1 MSSETPASVQV
12 RTTLPI
18 RPLPPNSER
27 AAIVTTRLTIRP
39 FVQDDLHGY
48 HVLRTQPE
56 VMAFTAVGRIDKDL
70 AETQSKLDLF
80 LAPND
85 AHTYNFAICLSATG
99 ELIGVGGVHKMSFE
113 LGWPEVG
120 YMLKREHW
128 GKGYATE
135 FLRGFVDSWW
145 RLERQEAVIT
155 VDGHSVSVGKERDG
169 QSLAPEYLTAMV
181 EANNDASIRIMEKT
195 GFRKF
200 KTWTE
205 SDNRAGFEGKDIT
218 LVGFSLQKEHL

>member
-1 MSSETPASVQV
+1 MSSKTSASVQV

-18 RPLPPNSER
+18 RPLPPNTER
-27 AAIVTTRLTIRP
+27 AAIVTERLTIRP
-39 FVQDDLHGY
+39 FRQDDLHGY
-48 HVLRTQPE
+48 HLLRTQPE
-56 VMAFTAVGRIDKDL
+56 VMLFTAVGCIDKDL

-85 AHTYNFAICLSATG
+85 AHTYNFAICILDTG
-99 ELIGVGGVHKMSFE
+99 ELIGVGGVHKMKLE

-120 YMLKREHW
+120 YMLKREYW

-135 FLRGFVDSWW
+135 FLRGFVGSWW

-155 VDGHSVSVGKERDG
+155 IDGYSVDVDKETDG
-169 QSLAPEYLTAMV
+169 QRPAPEYLTAIID
-181 EANNDASIRIMEKT
+181 ANNEGSLRVLEKT

-205 SDNRAGFEGKDIT
+205 PDSRIGYEGKDIT
-218 LVGFSLQKEHL
+218 LIRYLLGQE